1 MGSQIIAIAFILAG
15 YLVGSISFG
24 LIIGKAVKKIDI
36 RHYGSGST
44 GATNVARTCGPIYG
58 AIVLLLD
65 MAKAILPLIFAIHVI
80 NTPIWSHSF
89 IGLSAIV
96 GHVWPLYT
104 RFRGGKG
111 IASGWAALTILCPWA
126 GLLATLAGVPLIIIF
141 RYVSLGSICGS
152 IFGTTS
158 LVIFCF
164 ISPLPLIDSVPY
176 TYSIFGIFGGI
187 ITVIL
192 HRQNILRLIEG
203 KEKKIGQR
211 SEDISS

>member
-1 MGSQIIAIAFILAG
+1 MGSQMIAIVFILTG

-36 RHYGSGST
+36 RQYGSGST
-44 GATNVARTCGPIYG
+44 GATNVARTCGPMYG

-65 MAKAILPLIFAIHVI
+65 MAKATLPLVFAVHII
-80 NTPIWSHSF
+80 DTPIWSHPL

-111 IASGWAALTILCPWA
+111 IAPGWAALTILCPWS
-126 GLLATLAGVPLIIIF
+126 GLLATLTGVPLIIIF

-152 IFGTTS
+152 ILGTTS

-164 ISPLPLIDSVPY
+164 VSPLPLIDSVPY
-176 TYSIFGIFGGI
+176 TYSIFGVLGSI
-187 ITVIL
+187 ITVAL
-192 HRQNILRLIEG
+192 HRQNILRLING

-211 SEDISS
+211 SEDISN